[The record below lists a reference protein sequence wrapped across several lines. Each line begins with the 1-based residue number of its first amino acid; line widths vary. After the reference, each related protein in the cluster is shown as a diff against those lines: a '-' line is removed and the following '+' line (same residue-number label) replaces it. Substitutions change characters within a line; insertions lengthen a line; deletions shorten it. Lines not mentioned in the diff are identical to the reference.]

1 MDGDT
6 VLRRSITLITNDS
19 KSICTNLMIQNPLG
33 QNENNTVSS
42 TKLGHQTLP
51 CPANMI
57 YRNTQH
63 LLGYQ
68 VNKLRVQCRTEFT
81 NCACLEV
88 APLTNKL
95 KLILSEVSL

>member
-1 MDGDT
+1 M
-6 VLRRSITLITNDS
+6 RISITLITNDS

-42 TKLGHQTLP
+42 TKLSHQTLP
-51 CPANMI
+51 CPAKMI
-57 YRNTQH
+57 YGNTQH

-68 VNKLRVQCRTEFT
+68 VNKLIVQCRTEFT
-81 NCACLEV
+81 NSTCLEA